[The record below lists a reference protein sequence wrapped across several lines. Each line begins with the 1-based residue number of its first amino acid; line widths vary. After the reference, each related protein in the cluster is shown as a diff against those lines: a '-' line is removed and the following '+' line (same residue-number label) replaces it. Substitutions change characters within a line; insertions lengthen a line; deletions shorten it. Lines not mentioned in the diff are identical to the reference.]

1 MSILSRFFGR
11 RDNKD
16 NQQSSDLVANPDSDN
31 GVSLQVVF
39 GSELSIDEGK
49 LEQTLRGFD
58 PSMKQAK
65 CQRDPELGD
74 FFALVGWESTLF
86 AWLALMLL
94 SRQSTWRSVLRLHTM
109 VQT

>member
-65 CQRDPELGD
+65 CQRSRAWRFLRTGWLGK
-74 FFALVGWESTLF
+74 ARCSHGWL
-86 AWLALMLL
+86 
-94 SRQSTWRSVLRLHTM
+94 
-109 VQT
+109 